1 MRLNAAV
8 RDALKIEW
16 DDGPNQTYN
25 SPDYEN
31 QLRATARRPGN
42 VVRND
47 GDAEKAFAEAASRIE
62 AEYYIPHM
70 AQSPMEP
77 PAATAR
83 IVNGKCEVWAC
94 VQAPQATRSEVASRL
109 GVSTS
114 DVTVHVTLLGG
125 GFGRKSKP
133 DSAVEAAVLSR
144 QMGGAP
150 VKVTWTREDDI
161 RHGYY
166 HTVSVE
172 RLEGGLD
179 ANGNP
184 VAWRHRSVAPTIGS
198 LYGPDPKYEAPFE
211 LGMGLVLRHSE
222 HPDRERRG
230 GGAHANR
237 LVPFGLQHPARFCG
251 AIIRR

>member
-1 MRLNAAV
+1 
-8 RDALKIEW
+8 
-16 DDGPNQTYN
+16 
-25 SPDYEN
+25 
-31 QLRATARRPGN
+31 
-42 VVRND
+42 
-47 GDAEKAFAEAASRIE
+47 
-62 AEYYIPHM
+62 
-70 AQSPMEP
+70 
-77 PAATAR
+77 
-83 IVNGKCEVWAC
+83 VNGKCEVWAC

-133 DSAVEAAVLSR
+133 DFAVEAAVLSR

-150 VKVTWTREDDI
+150 VKVTSTREDDI

-211 LGMGLVLRHSE
+211 LGMGLVDLPFDIPNIRIE
-222 HPDRERRG
+222 NGEA
-230 GGAHANR
+230 GAHTRIA
-237 LVPFGLQHPARFCG
+237 
-251 AIIRR
+251 

>member
-1 MRLNAAV
+1 MLWMVSRDVHYWQRLLLVAFLRQRQLLARKPVTGTATHASWTCGTDPGPRNLGNSVFPRTFAGVNMRLNAAV

-31 QLRATARRPGN
+31 QLRATARRPGK

-47 GDAEKAFAEAASRIE
+47 GDAEKAFAEAVSRIE

-133 DSAVEAAVLSR
+133 DFAVEAAVLSR

-150 VKVTWTREDDI
+150 VKVTLTREDDI

-166 HTVSVE
+166 H
-172 RLEGGLD
+172 
-179 ANGNP
+179 
-184 VAWRHRSVAPTIGS
+184 
-198 LYGPDPKYEAPFE
+198 
-211 LGMGLVLRHSE
+211 
-222 HPDRERRG
+222 
-230 GGAHANR
+230 
-237 LVPFGLQHPARFCG
+237 
-251 AIIRR
+251 

>member
-31 QLRATARRPGN
+31 QLRLTARRPGK

-77 PAATAR
+77 PHATAR

-133 DSAVEAAVLSR
+133 DFAVEAAVLSR

-172 RLEGGLD
+172 RL
-179 ANGNP
+179 
-184 VAWRHRSVAPTIGS
+184 
-198 LYGPDPKYEAPFE
+198 
-211 LGMGLVLRHSE
+211 
-222 HPDRERRG
+222 
-230 GGAHANR
+230 
-237 LVPFGLQHPARFCG
+237 
-251 AIIRR
+251 